1 MPSAPRTQ
9 HTVPQ
14 HAPPQA
20 TYSSQS
26 AAAAEF
32 DCQNARH
39 IAQMDDLM
47 ALLHKN
53 LLEDPLIFK
62 MGVQD
67 EVLAAGHKCTLGFDL
82 DGCTISKVL
91 PGGPAFATRQVA
103 EGDTIVE
110 VDRRQATEQNILR
123 CLVGDDIEGSIC
135 KLRLLKAE
143 SGAGQPVEVIIRRAR
158 TDVVQEQELA
168 FQLLT
173 DLKHH
178 AVQNNDAESATFVEK
193 LGRQFVR
200 IVLDRQ
206 DKERALA
213 VQHKNLQE
221 DSLRTL
227 EELHKGIHKH
237 LFPLQQ
243 NSLTLQNVKELE
255 EELSRHIALEQE
267 LKKLI
272 DALERQLES
281 ANATEMDL
289 RRQLQTVIPAMHD
302 KVLQAEEQF
311 KATQNELVQVQELA
325 DQLHASLEQETGLKK
340 AMVLELQSQKEINQ
354 ATTLELQSLQESNQ
368 AMVLELSSQKDIN
381 SEGSRKLLE
390 AHDKA
395 KLLEEVLALQEHPHG
410 NKGALDIA
418 TQHDGKITELQDLL
432 YHKEEALWLLREEL
446 ASKDRHIKA
455 IEDDFEELK
464 HMLNEFDV
472 LSAKLSVVTLERDQM
487 ALQLSQSSTSQAI
500 QQNRNSQPDSRVGDT
515 ERTYGR
521 SVCSV
526 DYLPPPSVIP
536 QSVEDAMPPILKG
549 NEIIRYMPSPPKT
562 PGDTYG
568 DSYVSLRTPF
578 APASS
583 CVYPSLYLY
592 YAAVS

>member
-1 MPSAPRTQ
+1 M
-9 HTVPQ
+9 
-14 HAPPQA
+14 
-20 TYSSQS
+20 
-26 AAAAEF
+26 
-32 DCQNARH
+32 
-39 IAQMDDLM
+39 
-47 ALLHKN
+47 
-53 LLEDPLIFK
+53 
-62 MGVQD
+62 
-67 EVLAAGHKCTLGFDL
+67 
-82 DGCTISKVL
+82 
-91 PGGPAFATRQVA
+91 
-103 EGDTIVE
+103 
-110 VDRRQATEQNILR
+110 
-123 CLVGDDIEGSIC
+123 
-135 KLRLLKAE
+135 
-143 SGAGQPVEVIIRRAR
+143 
-158 TDVVQEQELA
+158 
-168 FQLLT
+168 
-173 DLKHH
+173 
-178 AVQNNDAESATFVEK
+178 
-193 LGRQFVR
+193 
-200 IVLDRQ
+200 
-206 DKERALA
+206 
-213 VQHKNLQE
+213 
-221 DSLRTL
+221 
-227 EELHKGIHKH
+227 
-237 LFPLQQ
+237 
-243 NSLTLQNVKELE
+243 
-255 EELSRHIALEQE
+255 SRHIALEQE

-281 ANATEMDL
+281 ANATEIDL

-354 ATTLELQSLQESNQ
+354 ATTLELQSLKEINQ

-381 SEGSRKLLE
+381 SEGSRKLLQ
-390 AHDKA
+390 AHENA
-395 KLLEEVLALQEHPHG
+395 ESLEEVLAVQEHPQG
-410 NKGALDIA
+410 KKDALDIA
-418 TQHDGKITELQDLL
+418 TQQDGKITQLQDQL

-526 DYLPPPSVIP
+526 DYLAPPSVIS
-536 QSVEDAMPPILKG
+536 QSVEDAMPQILQG
-549 NEIIRYMPSPPKT
+549 NQTIRYMPSPPKT

-568 DSYVSLRTPF
+568 DSYVSLDTSF

-583 CVYPSLYLY
+583 CVSPFLYLN
-592 YAAVS
+592 YAALS